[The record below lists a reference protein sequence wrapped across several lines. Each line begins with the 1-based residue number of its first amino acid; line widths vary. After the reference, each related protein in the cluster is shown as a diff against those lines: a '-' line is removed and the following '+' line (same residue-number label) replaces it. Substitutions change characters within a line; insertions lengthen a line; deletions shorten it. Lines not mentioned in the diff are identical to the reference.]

1 MFKRNPIS
9 YNFGIKSI
17 DSINKPDRL
26 LVKYQV
32 SPFWFGILIVI
43 TGIVCLMISIYL
55 AEATENWSKLIV
67 LPITLL
73 LLAGYARWLKPVKL
87 IGNVL
92 VSLLVVAVLGVLLL
106 SELETIES
114 VPNQNF
120 KIIIVTISISL
131 FLLNLIREIVK
142 DIEDKFGVTAAVP
155 VAAAAAGG
163 AAEGAAEGG
172 EQSSFNVVLSAA
184 GQSKIS
190 VIKVVREITSIGL
203 KEAKELVDSAPK
215 AIKEGV
221 DKDEAE
227 SLKSQ
232 LEEAGATVEL
242 Q

>member
-1 MFKRNPIS
+1 MSVKRE
-9 YNFGIKSI
+9 
-17 DSINKPDRL
+17 DVL
-26 LVKYQV
+26 KY
-32 SPFWFGILIVI
+32 LEEAN
-43 TGIVCLMISIYL
+43 MIEI
-55 AEATENWSKLIV
+55 
-67 LPITLL
+67 
-73 LLAGYARWLKPVKL
+73 
-87 IGNVL
+87 
-92 VSLLVVAVLGVLLL
+92 
-106 SELETIES
+106 SEL
-114 VPNQNF
+114 
-120 KIIIVTISISL
+120 
-131 FLLNLIREIVK
+131 VK

-155 VAAAAAGG
+155 VAAVAAGG
-163 AAEGAAEGG
+163 AADGAAESA

-190 VIKVVREITSIGL
+190 VIKVVREITSLGL